1 MNRGRL
7 GKNIIIYLLIFAV
20 VLGFFWFFNSDGDQG
35 MKQIKTSTMIG
46 HLKANEV
53 ESINVT
59 ETKLTAKLEDG
70 NIVYAYVN
78 SAVDLNYIYESYI
91 MPQVDAGTLKLDSD
105 PPKQE
110 SVWLTLLPT
119 LLMIGIMVAFFVFIM
134 RQNGG
139 GGKAMAFGKSRAKL
153 AKQEDLKKITFKDVA
168 GLKEEKEEL
177 EEIVDFLRHP
187 AKYNSLGARIP
198 KGILLVGP
206 PGTGKTYIS
215 KATAGEAGVPFF
227 TISGSD
233 FVEMFVGVGASR
245 VRDLFDQAKKNAP
258 CIVFIDEIDAVGRK
272 RGAGLGGGHD
282 EREQTLNQLLV
293 EMDGFAENSGIII
306 LAATN
311 RPDVLDPALLRPGRF
326 DRQIVIGIPDI
337 TGREEIFKVHSRNKP
352 LAEGVDP
359 KVLARRTPGFTPADI
374 ENMLNEAALLAA
386 RRNGMVIRME
396 EIEEAI
402 TKVIAGPEK
411 KSRVISEDERKL
423 TAFHEAGHAVV
434 AHCLPKSDPVHQI
447 TIIPRGRAG
456 GFTMIL
462 PKEDKYYGTKEEM
475 REQIIHLLGGRAAE
489 KLTLDDISTG
499 ASNDIQRAT
508 DIAREMVTK
517 YGFSEKLGPVNYSSS
532 DEVFLGKD
540 FTSKQAYSEET
551 ANEIDEEVKAIVEEA
566 YDAAITI
573 LEEHIDQ
580 LRAVAEGLLEIETLD
595 GDQFRA
601 LFDGEK
607 TPKELGE
614 EFAAAKKEQKAKD
627 KEEAKAAVK
636 KRRQEARE
644 AEQRAKEEAIR
655 REQEKLDE
663 LSEMIE
669 KQGGKSKFK
678 PRIMTYNDMTQDPTL
693 VKKEKPPKTEEPEED
708 ITEELP
714 AEEETEEAQAEESL
728 PDADFEPVEK
738 AEESEETKEAETAD
752 EDEEVE
758 EAEDAEETEEVEE
771 TEDAESEE
779 TEEKDEEEEE

>member
-1 MNRGRL
+1 M
-7 GKNIIIYLLIFAV
+7 IFAV
-20 VLGFFWFFNSDGDQG
+20 ALGLFWFLNSGEDTTT
-35 MKQIKTSTMIG
+35 KQIKTSTMIS
-46 HLKANEV
+46 HLKSNEV

-59 ETKLTAKLEDG
+59 ETKLTAKLQNGDV
-70 NIVYAYVN
+70 VYAYVN
-78 SAVDLNYIYESYI
+78 SAVDLNFIYDKYI
-91 MPQVDAGTLKLDSD
+91 MPQVDEGTLKLDSD
-105 PPKQE
+105 PPKE
-110 SVWLTLLPT
+110 DSIWLTLLPT
-119 LLMIGIMVAFFVFIM
+119 MLMIGIMVAFFVFIM
-134 RQNGG
+134 RQQGG

-177 EEIVDFLRHP
+177 EEIVDFLKHP
-187 AKYNSLGARIP
+187 GKYNSLGARIP

-245 VRDLFDQAKKNAP
+245 VRDLFEQAKKNAP

-337 TGREEIFKVHSRNKP
+337 IGREEIFKVHSRNKP
-352 LAEGVDP
+352 LDEGVDP

-411 KSRVISEDERKL
+411 KSRVISADERKL

-447 TIIPRGRAG
+447 TIVPRGMAG

-508 DIAREMVTK
+508 EIARDMVTK

-551 ANEIDEEVKAIVEEA
+551 ANEIDEEVKAIVEEC
-566 YDAAITI
+566 YDAALSI
-573 LEEHIDQ
+573 LEEHKTQ
-580 LRAVAEGLLEIETLD
+580 LTAVAEGLLEIETLD
-595 GDQFRA
+595 GEQFID
-601 LFDGEK
+601 LFDGKK
-607 TPKELGE
+607 TPQELGE
-614 EFAAAKKEQKAKD
+614 EHAVAKEERKAKD
-627 KEEAKAAVK
+627 KEEAKAAAK
-636 KRRQEARE
+636 KRKLERQK
-644 AEQRAKEEAIR
+644 AKEEAER
-655 REQEKLDE
+655 RAQDKLDE
-663 LSEMIE
+663 LSDMIE
-669 KQGGKSKFK
+669 EQGKNAKFK
-678 PRIMTYNDMTQDPTL
+678 PRIMTYNDMTQEPQPL
-693 VKKEKPPKTEEPEED
+693 EKKEKPVEDEPVD
-708 ITEELP
+708 
-714 AEEETEEAQAEESL
+714 AE
-728 PDADFEPVEK
+728 FEPVE
-738 AEESEETKEAETAD
+738 AEPEEAEV
-752 EDEEVE
+752 VE
-758 EAEDAEETEEVEE
+758 AEPEDAEEAEAEE
-771 TEDAESEE
+771 TEAEEA
-779 TEEKDEEEEE
+779 EEEDKE